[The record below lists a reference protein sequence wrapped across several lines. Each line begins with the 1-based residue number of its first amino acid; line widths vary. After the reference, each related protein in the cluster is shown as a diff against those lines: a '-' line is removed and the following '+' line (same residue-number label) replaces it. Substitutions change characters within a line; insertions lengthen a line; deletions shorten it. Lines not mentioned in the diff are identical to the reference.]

1 MGKETSIIF
10 ACLPALIGPGGI
22 MAVDLNN
29 GTVTDGSS
37 PVLPLLLVTSLLVII
52 LLTACL
58 YYP

>member
-52 LLTACL
+52 LLIA
-58 YYP
+58 